1 MRGESCS
8 GRSTNHNLHSAIA
21 TIVLWPGSA
30 DGLRSKAQAPCVVCT
45 QHINAPTAAVASHV
59 PLRERQDAAAAQQ
72 RLRQD
77 VHVDVHRDGLTSS
90 RTHRRAD
97 ALSMARCASTEKM
110 PVVPAIS
117 SSVFEDSKALQPL
130 RLPAVASG
138 QRRHALGLASLVC
151 GVAVTRER
159 QRSKRRLSEK
169 VRFAVCEAP

>member
-1 MRGESCS
+1 MLGPIDQPQFAFCDRNNRPVARVCRWPAQQSA
-8 GRSTNHNLHSAIA
+8 STVCRLHPAHQC
-21 TIVLWPGSA
+21 T
-30 DGLRSKAQAPCVVCT
+30 DRCCCV
-45 QHINAPTAAVASHV
+45 ALLHV